1 MTDPNINANRRNLL
15 SADIEIK
22 GTVTFKTDLVSHG
35 KIDGEIISS
44 GTLTIGPTGVVE
56 GDIQAAAVAI
66 HGKVTGNVT
75 VEERCELKGQA
86 RLIGDLEAPR
96 LVMEE
101 GATFIG
107 KSNVVPR
114 GQIPVIEKAAE
125 KKVAQIAPVALSK

>member
-1 MTDPNINANRRNLL
+1 MTDPNINGAKRNLL

-22 GTVTFKTDLVSHG
+22 GTITFSSDLVSHG
-35 KIDGEIISS
+35 KIEGEILSS
-44 GTLTIGPTGVVE
+44 GTLTVGPTGVVD

-114 GQIPVIEKAAE
+114 GQGQVIEKFPE
-125 KKVAQIAPVALSK
+125 KKVAIGK